1 MAAPK
6 PPPLNI
12 EEEQEAALI
21 KKYGMKPKL
30 SPRLLAKVG
39 GAGLSADIFSLPSR
53 IDKTHEAWM
62 RAVALHM
69 HRSVQLLAYLLLSP
83 VRMTSQASA
92 CRASLR
98 S

>member
-6 PPPLNI
+6 PPPLRI

-39 GAGLSADIFSLPSR
+39 MGRTFA
-53 IDKTHEAWM
+53 THLFVIHQYM
-62 RAVALHM
+62 
-69 HRSVQLLAYLLLSP
+69 Q
-83 VRMTSQASA
+83 
-92 CRASLR
+92 
-98 S
+98 